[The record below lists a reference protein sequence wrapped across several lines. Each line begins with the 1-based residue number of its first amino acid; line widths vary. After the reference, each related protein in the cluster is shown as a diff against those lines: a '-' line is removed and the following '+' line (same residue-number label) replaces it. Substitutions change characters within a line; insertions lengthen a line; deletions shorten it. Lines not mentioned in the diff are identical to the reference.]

1 MRTSFYL
8 FLGVAFALSVLEAVL
23 QLAPV
28 NSGPRKLPTS
38 ADAPNFRFV
47 PDQRYTYSVGWALDN
62 ARRGLINHD
71 GFNNSLDMRDGAK
84 AIVLG
89 DSYIEALMLDY
100 PDTVQ
105 GQLDQALGG
114 GVYAA
119 SASGNGLADSLQL
132 MRELGPKFH
141 PKNVILFVEAYDV
154 STLLEAPQ
162 RGHSG
167 FVIKDGVVGM
177 AHNNYQESK
186 AKTLVFRSALARYTF
201 NNLKFPNW
209 FSAKMASLRRRGPQA
224 APDAAVLAAQRRQ
237 MLDYYFDQL
246 HQLSAQQGSKVIFL
260 IDADRE
266 QIYHDSPRSVS
277 WQPGDREW
285 IVQRV
290 RDSGFA
296 LADMQ
301 PAFAQDWRQRHE
313 RFDFEPL
320 DGHWNKLAH
329 ALAAKRIE
337 PLLAA
342 SRD

>member
-8 FLGVAFALSVLEAVL
+8 FLGIAFVLAVLEAAL

-28 NSGPRKLPTS
+28 NTGLRKQPTS
-38 ADAPNFRFV
+38 ASSPNFRFV

-62 ARRGLINHD
+62 TRRGQINHD
-71 GFNNSLDMRDGAK
+71 GYNNSADMRDGAT
-84 AIVLG
+84 AMVLG
-89 DSYIEALMLDY
+89 DSYIESLMLDY

-105 GQLDQALGG
+105 GQLDRALGG

-119 SASGNGLADSLQL
+119 AASGNGLADSVQL

-141 PKNVILFVEAYDV
+141 PKNFILFVEAYDV
-154 STLLEAPQ
+154 ITLLDAPA

-167 FVIKDGVVGM
+167 FVIHDGVVGIE
-177 AHNNYQESK
+177 HSGYQESR
-186 AKTLVFRSALARYTF
+186 AKTLVFRSALIRYAFT
-201 NNLKFPNW
+201 NLKFPTW
-209 FSAKMASLRRRGPQA
+209 FSAKLASLRHRAPDA
-224 APDAAVLAAQRRQ
+224 APDAAALSAQRGQ

-246 HQLSAQQGSKVIFL
+246 RLLSAQQGSKVIFL

-266 QIYHDSPRSVS
+266 RIYKDSARSIS

-290 RDSGFA
+290 RDGGFP
-296 LADMQ
+296 LVDLQ
-301 PAFAQDWRQRHE
+301 PTFTQYWQQRHE

-329 ALAAKRIE
+329 ALAAKQIL
-337 PLLAA
+337 PLLAP
-342 SRD
+342 RD